1 MRQMHNRSGE
11 GARALD
17 GRVAIVS
24 HSHPS
29 ISKGGGEIAAYS
41 LFRGLLEIGMDA
53 IFIAP
58 CPETEQ
64 GRLFLETDREFA
76 IPYNPAS
83 YEHFYHLSDPETVR
97 RFHDCLTSQNVQLVN
112 YHHFFNLGLGSL
124 SRWAHGPKPHSVF
137 TFHEFL
143 AICHHH
149 GQMVTRPNMT
159 LCETPKPNAC
169 ATCYP
174 ELAPQQFAVRRQ
186 NFLTALNGCGGLV
199 SPSRFLAERMTDWG
213 VSSKPI
219 EVIENGLRKL
229 PPRVFRKA
237 NKAPDEPWVIGF
249 FGQINPFKGVDLLL
263 QAAAMLREKKGPAR
277 PIQIRLHG
285 NIVGQGEAFT
295 TKFNEATRAADSIVR
310 WHGAYD
316 NSQVGRLMADCD
328 YVIVP
333 SKWWENSPVV
343 IQEAF
348 AVGRPVICTGIG
360 GMAEKV
366 VDGVSGLHF
375 AMNDSFDL
383 AAVIKKACSPE
394 LYKKL
399 CSGLPTPFDSSEMAR
414 RYKIYY
420 EKVISALQFSND

>member
-1 MRQMHNRSGE
+1 MRQKHNRTGSD
-11 GARALD
+11 ARDLT
-17 GRVAIVS
+17 GRVAVVS

-41 LFRGLLEIGMDA
+41 LFRGLLEIGVDA
-53 IFIAP
+53 IFISP

-64 GRLFLETDREFA
+64 GRLHFETEREHA
-76 IPYNPAS
+76 IPYSPAA
-83 YEHFYHLSDPETVR
+83 YEHFYHLSHPETVKK
-97 RFHDCLTSQNVQLVN
+97 FHDCLRSNNVQVVN

-124 SRWAHGPKPHSVF
+124 SRWESGPRPHAVF

-159 LCETPKPNAC
+159 LCNTPKPSAC

-174 ELAPQQFAVRRQ
+174 ELTPQQFAVRRE
-186 NFLTALNGCGGLV
+186 NFLTALNGCGGLI
-199 SPSRFLAERMTDWG
+199 SPSRFLADRMEAWG
-213 VSSKPI
+213 VNSAPI
-219 EVIENGLRKL
+219 EVIENGLRTL
-229 PPRVFRKA
+229 PPRVPRKA
-237 NKAPDEPWVIGF
+237 DKAPDEPWVIGF

-263 QAAAMLREKKGPAR
+263 QAAAILREKQDEGR
-277 PIQIRLHG
+277 RVQIRLHG

-295 TKFNEATRAADSIVR
+295 KKFYEETQAADSIIR
-310 WHGAYD
+310 WQGAYD
-316 NSQVGRLMADCD
+316 NSQVGRLMGDCD

-366 VDGVSGLHF
+366 QDGVSGLHF
-375 AMNDSFDL
+375 SMNDAFDL
-383 AAVIKKACSPE
+383 AAVVEKACSPE
-394 LYKKL
+394 TYRKL

-414 RYKIYY
+414 RYKKYF
-420 EKVISALQFSND
+420 EKVVSALPIAV